1 MGGGLKIW
9 DFVNFFL
16 EQRATVSYGSYG
28 ELRLENT
35 RLYKKS
41 YGGGDIFFDMLP
53 FKSYGELRRATKT
66 YGYLWI
72 KRVCIPKSY
81 GELRRATEIYGEL
94 WVNSFK
100 YH

>member
-1 MGGGLKIW
+1 M
-9 DFVNFFL
+9 
-16 EQRATVSYGSYG
+16 SYGSYG

-35 RLYKKS
+35 RLYIKS
-41 YGGGDIFFDMLP
+41 YRGEGGDILFDMLP

-72 KRVCIPKSY
+72 KRVRIPKRY